1 MPDLLCQECVDG
13 AATDIDTDGDGVRDC
28 DEVLGCMNEAACN
41 YDSAATDEDGSC
53 DVPNLECQECIDGAS
68 VDIDTDGDGVIDC
81 EEIEGC
87 MDNAACNYSGD
98 ATDDDGSCDVP
109 DLNCQECIDGASS
122 DIDTDGDGVRDCEE
136 VVGCQDNAADNYDAL
151 ATDAGECLYTGC
163 MDSSLNSLGG
173 FNACNYDPIYNVEGD
188 CDYPTASEFISIVDG
203 EPVVELVIAY
213 DCEGNAL
220 PEYDLDGNGVPDA
233 LEAQGCTD
241 SAAANLSLIH
251 I

>member
-1 MPDLLCQECVDG
+1 
-13 AATDIDTDGDGVRDC
+13 
-28 DEVLGCMNEAACN
+28 MNEAACN

-81 EEIEGC
+81 EEIGGC
-87 MDNAACNYSGD
+87 MDDAACNYSAD

-136 VVGCQDNAADNYDAL
+136 VVGCQDSAADNYDAL

-188 CDYPTASEFISIVDG
+188 CDYPAASEFISIVDG

-220 PEYDLDGNGVPDA
+220 PEYDLDGNGVP
-233 LEAQGCTD
+233 
-241 SAAANLSLIH
+241 
-251 I
+251 